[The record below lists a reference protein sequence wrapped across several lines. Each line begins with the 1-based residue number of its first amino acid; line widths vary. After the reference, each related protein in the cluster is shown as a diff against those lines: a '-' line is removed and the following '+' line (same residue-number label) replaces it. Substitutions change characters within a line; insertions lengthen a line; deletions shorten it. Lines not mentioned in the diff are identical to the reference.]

1 MNHCVRTVVST
12 CAKEKHT
19 HVVGGLGRKQLESI
33 LYFVDLSQTNLQ
45 QESSGCAAAEHR
57 SVWVT
62 ARVSE
67 APTRPGI
74 GSFRSFPTPLSCGDK
89 LQVLDWEMSL
99 LYFVNL

>member
-12 CAKEKHT
+12 CAKEKHA

-57 SVWVT
+57 SVLVT

-67 APTRPGI
+67 APTR
-74 GSFRSFPTPLSCGDK
+74 SFRSFPTPLSCGDK